1 MSGGL
6 FGFFLDHLLMRRNIR
21 STEST
26 NSFVFIIAKRVFLPT
41 PNIIGIKRWIHWFF
55 MLVMN
60 SFEVADFFLN
70 AFKKVWME
78 NVHWTHE
85 NSFNHC
91 VQFTCHRQ
99 HVYK

>member
-6 FGFFLDHLLMRRNIR
+6 FGFCLDHLLMRRNIR

-26 NSFVFIIAKRVFLPT
+26 NSFVFIIAKRVFLST

-55 MLVMN
+55 Y
-60 SFEVADFFLN
+60 ADNEFIWSWRFFLN

-85 NSFNHC
+85 NSFNHF
-91 VQFTCHRQ
+91 VQFTYHRQ
-99 HVYK
+99 HVHK